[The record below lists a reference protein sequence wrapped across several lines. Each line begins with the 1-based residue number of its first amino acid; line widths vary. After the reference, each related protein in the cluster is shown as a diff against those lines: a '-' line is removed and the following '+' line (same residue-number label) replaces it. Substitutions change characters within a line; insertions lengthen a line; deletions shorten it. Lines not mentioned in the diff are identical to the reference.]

1 MPSPFQFCDPP
12 DRLTIA
18 THRDGVKEV
27 RSSDRIFGGWIRTS
41 RRRDDVDDAHVLA
54 GAAKDVNGII
64 KITRLVDLHGTC
76 LCQVVDADANR
87 WENLTN
93 EAGVWTGEAGPATP
107 DVADRVAGRADP
119 SGDNR
124 KFAALDSDD
133 LNVGASTGDPPAGTL
148 IDRSNDWHST

>member
-1 MPSPFQFCDPP
+1 M
-12 DRLTIA
+12 
-18 THRDGVKEV
+18 
-27 RSSDRIFGGWIRTS
+27 
-41 RRRDDVDDAHVLA
+41 LA

-107 DVADRVAGRADP
+107 DVTDRVAGRADP

-148 IDRSNDWHST
+148 IDRSNDWHYTWPRRRDGHRNGAYADVARRSGDHGISLVHFDLPP